1 MKAFVGS
8 LAVILSAAAV
18 SSSATAAG
26 ITYDCDT
33 AANHYSELV
42 LPAPS
47 GPFTVSG
54 NVQLNALAEVTK
66 YTPLARV
73 QIASSTQPGQ
83 SPQSFAGVTVRLCPS
98 MRRKAPRGPR
108 RSRWCR

>member
-1 MKAFVGS
+1 MKASVGS
-8 LAVILSAAAV
+8 LAVILSAAAA

-42 LPAPS
+42 LPAPA

-54 NVQLNALAEVTK
+54 VVQLNALAEVSK
-66 YTPLARV
+66 YTPLARI
-73 QIASSTQPGQ
+73 QISSQTEPGQ
-83 SPQSFAGVTVRLCPS
+83 SPSSFAGISVMALP
-98 MRRKAPRGPR
+98 AD
-108 RSRWCR
+108 